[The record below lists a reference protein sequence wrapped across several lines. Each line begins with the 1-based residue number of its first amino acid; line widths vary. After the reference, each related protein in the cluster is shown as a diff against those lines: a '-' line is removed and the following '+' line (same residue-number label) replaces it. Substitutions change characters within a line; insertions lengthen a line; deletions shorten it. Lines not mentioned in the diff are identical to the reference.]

1 MPRIKPLYQWPLTEG
16 KPLKNEPST
25 KRTAYKQG
33 GKKFKQSTPP
43 AQLPSCSVGQSD
55 VHYGSHKAVSKQVEQ
70 ERARLKL

>member
-16 KPLKNEPST
+16 KPLEHEPST
-25 KRTAYKQG
+25 KRTTYKQG

-43 AQLPSCSVGQSD
+43 AQLPRSSTGQSD
-55 VHYGSHKAVSKQVEQ
+55 VHYGSHRAVSKQVEQ